1 MPLEPEDAPG
11 EAGGAVTG
19 PGMQPSGAL
28 TQSDFRCRDR
38 VKKKSRGLQ
47 GGERKF
53 TYFTILVFLTHRYLL
68 V

>member
-19 PGMQPSGAL
+19 PVLTGPLWRPDAERFPVPRPS
-28 TQSDFRCRDR
+28 Q
-38 VKKKSRGLQ
+38 KKSRG
-47 GGERKF
+47 RNF